1 MLDPTL
7 KDRVAHVLKAH
18 AAPALGLDA
27 AEIEVVDVAD
37 GIASVRLAG
46 ACAACPASIPTLLA
60 GLEAELRKHVPEV
73 EFLEA
78 VP

>member
-1 MLDPTL
+1 MPGPTL
-7 KDRVAHVLKAH
+7 KDRVARALQVH
-18 AAPALGLDA
+18 AAPAVGVDGA
-27 AEIEVVDVAD
+27 GIEVVAVAD
-37 GIASVRLAG
+37 GIASVRLSG
-46 ACAACPASIPTLLA
+46 ACAACPASIPAILT